1 MSTILAPS
9 TLASTRRTT
18 SLRRTTLTVG
28 VVAAAVTTGL
38 VAALHAAGVPFAA
51 GGEIPVAAFAQFT
64 FIGAVLGG
72 LLVAG
77 LNRRSAVPRR
87 RFVQTTAALVALSCV
102 APIALADST
111 ASAVSLI
118 VTHLAAAAMILP
130 VLARHVTD

>member
-9 TLASTRRTT
+9 NIASTRPAT
-18 SLRRTTLTVG
+18 SLRRATVTVG

-51 GGEIPVAAFAQFT
+51 EGEVPLAAFAQFT

-72 LLVAG
+72 LLVTV
-77 LNRRSAVPRR
+77 LNRRSAVPRQ

-102 APIALADST
+102 APIVYGDGVTSTLAL
-111 ASAVSLI
+111 I
-118 VTHLAAAAMILP
+118 GTHLVAAAMIVP
-130 VLARHVTD
+130 VLERHTTD